1 MAPEPVLSLSK
12 LLADADLLSY
22 EYKLRNELK
31 LRHAGDLAF
40 TEERD
45 LTDIGM
51 SRPEQKRLRK
61 EYLKHFPPDTLV
73 GKLKK
78 KVFGRSESSKRT
90 DVKEDDA
97 EQHVIPVERI
107 TLCKE
112 LGKGEFG
119 SVFQASWSCSSSGL
133 ENLQVAVKCVSS
145 DKLMS
150 NPTSFLQEA
159 AIMHKMRHEN
169 VVRLFGV
176 VLETKSVMLVSE
188 LAPCGSLLECLN
200 KQALR
205 DSFPVDVL
213 CDFALQIAKGMEYLA
228 SQRLIHRDLAARNV
242 LVFSE
247 NKVKISD
254 FGLSRS
260 LGVGE
265 DYYRSEFSPTLKLP
279 ISWCAPECINYLKF
293 TTASDVWAYAVT
305 LWEMFSYGQMPWYG
319 LTGAQ
324 ILDAVD
330 NKKMKLECPDACPVE
345 FYQFMCQCWTH
356 DPDRRPTFADL
367 VQTLPDIMPQ
377 ILKAVCDCRDGI
389 PDHLQF
395 SKNEKIILLDRAPSS
410 YPDGYYWKGS
420 MKGGNSGLFKPNDT
434 VAHLGAENPA
444 TKSLLNGKT
453 NIVKPESKAPEKKK
467 LIISEPQGDL
477 RHTCHLGIDGRS
489 FGLMQV
495 DKNDLSRALPPSI
508 SPSPSLSRRSPSAP
522 LSPPI
527 SLRYRSSPGSI
538 SPCSVNFRTS
548 SACSPASS
556 RAPSV
561 PPALPPKP
569 GQRMPPSAPMS
580 TYGSEIH
587 TDMTIETTLDSQDS
601 LDLLLNL
608 PRGPPAMNGNRA
620 SDELDR
626 ALADMNNEISQFS
639 LTSSLDSSDTRPLI
653 KKSPVQEPER
663 PPKSKKIQDYIV
675 RPMTAEESQ
684 KWDEKV
690 IREHE
695 KVEKVL
701 RNEWKKEE
709 KRRASLK
716 TAPEEEKVVE
726 PKSFSDS
733 IASACAVNDWSH
745 EAQEAYK
752 LLVQCGDGLKYQP
765 IPNAPVP
772 PRPAPPAKDSPKEIN
787 GHSVK
792 QCLPAREMQRR
803 DSEQMSS
810 DTDTEA
816 TVVQAIPT
824 PPKPVPF
831 PNGKVKIEAVKAR
844 NESIVVKD
852 LAEEDQSPLRQ
863 LRKSSGSFRAPLT
876 PQTAKKPPPPVPPKP
891 KTRVISP
898 LNEYAAGGGFAPSVA
913 KTVLFS
919 GRQTDDIIKF

>member
-22 EYKLRNELK
+22 EYKLRNQLK
-31 LRHAGDLAF
+31 LRHAGDLAY

-78 KVFGRSESSKRT
+78 KVFGRNESAKKA
-90 DVKEDDA
+90 DVKEEDA

-119 SVFQASWSCSSSGL
+119 SVFQASWNCSSNGL

-150 NPTSFLQEA
+150 NPASFLQEA

-213 CDFALQIAKGMEYLA
+213 CEFALQIAKGMEYLA

-319 LTGAQ
+319 YTGAQ

-330 NKKMKLECPDACPVE
+330 NKKIKLECPDACPSD
-345 FYQFMCQCWTH
+345 FYQFMCQCWAH
-356 DPDRRPTFADL
+356 DPDRRPSFTDL
-367 VQTLPDIMPQ
+367 VKTLPEIMPQ
-377 ILKAVCDCRDGI
+377 ILKAVCDCHDGVL
-389 PDHLQF
+389 DHLQF
-395 SKNEKIILLDRAPSS
+395 AKHEKIILVDRAPSA

-420 MKGGNSGLFKPNDT
+420 IKGGKTGLFRPNET
-434 VAHLGAENPA
+434 VAYLGAENPA
-444 TKSLLNGKT
+444 SKSLLSSKT
-453 NIVKPESKAPEKKK
+453 NIVKPVESKATEKKK
-467 LIISEPQGDL
+467 IIISEPQGDL
-477 RHTCHLGIDGRS
+477 RHTCHVGIDGRS
-489 FGLMQV
+489 FGLLQV
-495 DKNDLSRALPPSI
+495 DKNDLSKALPPSI

-522 LSPPI
+522 LSPPMA
-527 SLRYRSSPGSI
+527 LRQTHQRSSPGSI
-538 SPCSVNFRTS
+538 SPCSVNFRS
-548 SACSPASS
+548 STTCSPASS
-556 RAPSV
+556 RAPSL
-561 PPALPPKP
+561 PPVLPPKP
-569 GQRMPPSAPMS
+569 GHRIPPSAPSMS
-580 TYGSEIH
+580 TLGSEIH
-587 TDMTIETTLDSQDS
+587 TDMTIETTLDSQGS
-601 LDLLLNL
+601 LDLLLNV
-608 PRGPPAMNGNRA
+608 PRGRPALNGHRA

-639 LTSSLDSSDTRPLI
+639 LTSSLDTSDTRPLI
-653 KKSPVQEPER
+653 KKSSTQEPER
-663 PPKSKKIQDYIV
+663 PPKSKKAREYIV
-675 RPMTAEESQ
+675 RPMTTEESQ
-684 KWDEKV
+684 KWNEKV
-690 IREHE
+690 AKEQE
-695 KVEKVL
+695 KIEKSL
-701 RNEWKKEE
+701 QNEWKKEE
-709 KRRASLK
+709 KRRASIK
-716 TAPEEEKVVE
+716 STPEEKHE
-726 PKSFSDS
+726 PETRTFSDS
-733 IASACAVNDWSH
+733 IASACLLDTWSQ
-745 EAQEAYK
+745 EAQDAYK

-765 IPNAPVP
+765 IPSAPAP
-772 PRPAPPAKDSPKEIN
+772 PRPPPLPQREDQREDN
-787 GHSVK
+787 GH
-792 QCLPAREMQRR
+792 L
-803 DSEQMSS
+803 SS

-816 TVVQAIPT
+816 TVVQRKPSL
-824 PPKPVPF
+824 PKSSPFPVPS
-831 PNGKVKIEAVKAR
+831 GKVESVQAKNK
-844 NESIVVKD
+844 SIVVQE
-852 LAEEDQSPLRQ
+852 LAEDEQSPLRQ
-863 LRKSSGSFRAPLT
+863 LRNSNGSFRAPITPLT
-876 PQTAKKPPPPVPPKP
+876 TKKPPPPVPPKP

-898 LNEYAAGGGFAPSVA
+898 LNEYASGGGFAPSVA

-919 GRQTDDIIKF
+919 ERQTDDIIKF

>member
-489 FGLMQV
+489 FGLMQSAFSFGASFAT
-495 DKNDLSRALPPSI
+495 NL
-508 SPSPSLSRRSPSAP
+508 PSLPKFPWKHFAM
-522 LSPPI
+522 
-527 SLRYRSSPGSI
+527 LREFPNQFGLFTRELEGTVCSSGATSKTWPEDATI
-538 SPCSVNFRTS
+538 CSNGKRF
-548 SACSPASS
+548 
-556 RAPSV
+556 
-561 PPALPPKP
+561 LKI
-569 GQRMPPSAPMS
+569 S

>member
-1 MAPEPVLSLSK
+1 MAPEPMLSLNK

-22 EYKLRNELK
+22 EFKLRNELK

-61 EYLKHFPPDTLV
+61 EYEKHFPPDTFV

-78 KVFGRSESSKRT
+78 KVFRRSESTKRT
-90 DVKEDDA
+90 ETRDDDS

-119 SVFQASWSCSSSGL
+119 SVYQASWNSSS
-133 ENLQVAVKCVSS
+133 NSDPLQVAVKCVSS

-213 CDFALQIAKGMEYLA
+213 CDFALQIANGMEYLA

-293 TTASDVWAYAVT
+293 TTASDVWSYAVT

-319 LTGAQ
+319 YTGSQ
-324 ILDAVD
+324 ILDAID
-330 NKKMKLECPDACPVE
+330 NKKIKLECPDACPSE

-356 DPDRRPTFADL
+356 DPDRRPTFMDL

-377 ILKAVCDCRDGI
+377 VLKAVTDCHDGVL
-389 PDHLQF
+389 DHLQF
-395 SKNEKIILLDRAPSS
+395 SKNDRIILLDRAPTL
-410 YPDGYYWKGS
+410 YPDGFYWKGS
-420 MKGGNSGLFKPNDT
+420 MKGGKTGLFRPNDT
-434 VAHLGAENPA
+434 VAYLGAENPVSK
-444 TKSLLNGKT
+444 TVLNGKT
-453 NIVKPESKAPEKKK
+453 SLAKPAEPKMAEKKK

-477 RHTCHLGIDGRS
+477 RHTCHVGIDGRS
-489 FGLMQV
+489 FGLLGV

-508 SPSPSLSRRSPSAP
+508 SPSPSLSQRSPAP
-522 LSPPI
+522 LSPSMP
-527 SLRYRSSPGSI
+527 LRQTHSYQRSSPGSI
-538 SPCSVNFRTS
+538 SPCSVNFRS
-548 SACSPASS
+548 SSTCSPTSS
-556 RAPSV
+556 RAPSLP

-569 GQRMPPSAPMS
+569 TPRHIPPAPSMS
-580 TYGSEIH
+580 SCSSDIH

-601 LDLLLNL
+601 AEFLLNL
-608 PRGPPAMNGNRA
+608 PRTRPNMNGNRT
-620 SDELDR
+620 SDDLDK
-626 ALADMNNEISQFS
+626 ALADMNNEISAFS
-639 LTSSLDSSDTRPLI
+639 LSTMDSSDTSPLI
-653 KKSPVQEPER
+653 KKSPPQEPER
-663 PPKSKKIQDYIV
+663 PPKPKKVQEYIV
-675 RPMTAEESQ
+675 RPMTIEESHRL
-684 KWDEKV
+684 DEKSN
-690 IREHE
+690 RDHE
-695 KVEKVL
+695 KVERIL
-701 RNEWKKEE
+701 QNEWKKEE
-709 KRRASLK
+709 KRRASIK
-716 TAPEEEKVVE
+716 NTPEMQAAPE
-726 PKSFSDS
+726 PKTFSDS
-733 IASACAVNDWSH
+733 IASASSLDAWSN

-765 IPNAPVP
+765 PPQPAP
-772 PRPAPPAKDSPKEIN
+772 PRPPPPPSRERNDS
-787 GHSVK
+787 GHI
-792 QCLPAREMQRR
+792 
-803 DSEQMSS
+803 SS

-816 TVVQAIPT
+816 TVVTRPVTA
-824 PPKPVPF
+824 KPAEPVT
-831 PNGKVKIEAVKAR
+831 NGSQKKVEDVKPR
-844 NESIVVKD
+844 NESIVVKELND
-852 LAEEDQSPLRQ
+852 DEHESPLRQ
-863 LRKSSGSFRAPLT
+863 LRKSSGSFRAPITQLS
-876 PQTAKKPPPPVPPKP
+876 AKKPPPPVPPKP

-898 LNEYAAGGGFAPSVA
+898 LNEYAAGGGFAPSVS